1 MAYRQLGDST
11 LQVSAVGVGCNNFGA
26 RIDQAAATAVVGAAL
41 DAGINFFDTADTYG
55 DWTSET
61 LLGRALGNR
70 RHEVVVATKF
80 GNRAPPAPAGG
91 SRPYVIGAVEA
102 SLRRLGTDY
111 IDLYQMHNPDPET
124 PIEETLGALDELVR
138 TGKVRYVGHS
148 NFTGPQI
155 AEAHRIARGAG
166 FSRFITAQNH
176 YNLLEREIEA
186 EVIPACQRFG
196 L

>member
-1 MAYRQLGDST
+1 MAYRQLGDSD
-11 LQVSAVGVGCNNFGA
+11 LKVSDVGVGGNNSGELL
-26 RIDQAAATAVVGAAL
+26 DQAAATAVVGAAL

-80 GNRAPPAPAGG
+80 GNRAPPPPAPAGG

-124 PIEETLGALDELVR
+124 P
-138 TGKVRYVGHS
+138 
-148 NFTGPQI
+148 
-155 AEAHRIARGAG
+155 
-166 FSRFITAQNH
+166 
-176 YNLLEREIEA
+176 
-186 EVIPACQRFG
+186 
-196 L
+196 